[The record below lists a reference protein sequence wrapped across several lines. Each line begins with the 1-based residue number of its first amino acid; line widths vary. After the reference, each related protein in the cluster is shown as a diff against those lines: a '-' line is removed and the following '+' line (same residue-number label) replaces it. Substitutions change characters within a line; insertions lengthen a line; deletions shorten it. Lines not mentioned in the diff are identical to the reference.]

1 MTKYSFILLILLINI
16 LRVYTFVIPT
26 SNTHKHTKTQVMVKL
41 TSTSLSPKLPSPPP
55 TQKNKMKSN
64 NIRWVVHGIL
74 TELFY
79 NVFVR
84 TITRTRTRMFASK
97 EERLVLGNNIRNRLP
112 PKHEVAIVTGATGGI
127 GSQIATDL
135 AYKGYDVVIAARNMK
150 MGEELVEK
158 IQDELKQVS
167 TKEDELPTI
176 RFVEYHADDPQSA
189 ISMASSIKDM
199 KSPLTVLINNAGIM
213 GKSKQMSMRVNVLGP
228 VWLTFALLPQ
238 MITKGTVINVGSSA
252 HLRATS
258 VIDEDLIPSESSG
271 EKGKQSYI
279 DTLPGVADDDLST
292 YAASK
297 LALMQFSTLLR
308 QWLTKSNDKSIKVID
323 AHPGLVWTPLLRN
336 HIGDKAVNTLTKT
349 GLANL
354 IYKSSSEGA
363 AAIVSALSYSAPVTN
378 EQVYFINGKPGG
390 YSASESL
397 SLEASNHLWNIVLK
411 SEVDGVIELPKGW
424 EIEK

>member
-1 MTKYSFILLILLINI
+1 
-16 LRVYTFVIPT
+16 
-26 SNTHKHTKTQVMVKL
+26 
-41 TSTSLSPKLPSPPP
+41 
-55 TQKNKMKSN
+55 MKSN

-84 TITRTRTRMFASK
+84 TINRTRTRIFAAK
-97 EERLVLGNNIRNRLP
+97 EERLVLDNNIRNRQP
-112 PKHEVAIVTGATGGI
+112 VKHELAIVTGATGGI

-135 AYKGYDVVIAARNMK
+135 AHKGYDVVIAARNIK

-158 IQDELKQVS
+158 IQDELKQVNTS
-167 TKEDELPTI
+167 SSSKDEEEELPTI
-176 RFVEYHADDPQSA
+176 TFVEYHADDPQSA
-189 ISMASSIKDM
+189 ISMSSSVKDM

-213 GKSKQMSMRVNVLGP
+213 GKSKRLSMQVNLLGP
-228 VWLTFALLPQ
+228 MWLTFALLPQ
-238 MITKGTVINVGSSA
+238 MTKGTVINVGSSA

-271 EKGKQSYI
+271 EKQSYI

-308 QWLTKSNDKSIKVID
+308 QWLSKNDNNKSIQVID

-336 HIGDKAVNTLTKT
+336 HIGDKAVRTLTKT
-349 GLANL
+349 GIANL

-363 AAIVSALSYSAPVTN
+363 AAIVSALSHSAPVTN
-378 EQVYFINGKPGG
+378 DQVYFVNGKPGG
-390 YSASESL
+390 YSTSKSV
-397 SLEASNHLWNIVLK
+397 SLEASNQLWDIVLK
-411 SEVDGVIELPKGW
+411 SEVDGVIELPTGW
-424 EIEK
+424 GIEK

>member
-1 MTKYSFILLILLINI
+1 
-16 LRVYTFVIPT
+16 
-26 SNTHKHTKTQVMVKL
+26 
-41 TSTSLSPKLPSPPP
+41 
-55 TQKNKMKSN
+55 MKSN

-84 TITRTRTRMFASK
+84 TINRTRTRFFAAK
-97 EERLVLGNNIRNRLP
+97 EDRLVLDNNIRNRQP
-112 PKHEVAIVTGATGGI
+112 PKHELAIVTGATGGI

-135 AYKGYDVVIAARNMK
+135 AHKGYDVVIAARNIK

-158 IQDELKQVS
+158 IQDELKQVNTS
-167 TKEDELPTI
+167 SSSKDEEEELPKIT
-176 RFVEYHADDPQSA
+176 FVEYHADDPQSA
-189 ISMASSIKDM
+189 ISMSSSVKDM

-213 GKSKQMSMRVNVLGP
+213 GKSKQMSMRVNLLGP

-238 MITKGTVINVGSSA
+238 MTRGTVINVGSSA

-271 EKGKQSYI
+271 GEKEKQSYI

-308 QWLTKSNDKSIKVID
+308 QWLIRSNNTSIQVID

-336 HIGDKAVNTLTKT
+336 HIGDKAVSTLTKT
-349 GLANL
+349 GIANL
-354 IYKSSSEGA
+354 IYKSSAEGA
-363 AAIVSALSYSAPVTN
+363 AAIVSALSYSAPSTTN
-378 EQVYFINGKPGG
+378 DQVYFVNGKPGG
-390 YSASESL
+390 YSTSKSV
-397 SLEASNHLWNIVLK
+397 SLEASNQLWNIVLK
-411 SEVDGVIELPKGW
+411 SEVDGVVELPKGW
-424 EIEK
+424 GIEN

>member
-1 MTKYSFILLILLINI
+1 
-16 LRVYTFVIPT
+16 
-26 SNTHKHTKTQVMVKL
+26 MVKL
-41 TSTSLSPKLPSPPP
+41 TSTSPKLPSPPP

-84 TITRTRTRMFASK
+84 TINRTRTRIFAAK
-97 EERLVLGNNIRNRLP
+97 EERLVLDNNIRNRQP
-112 PKHEVAIVTGATGGI
+112 VKHELAIVTGATGGI

-135 AYKGYDVVIAARNMK
+135 AHKGYDVVIAARNIK

-158 IQDELKQVS
+158 IQDELKQVNTS
-167 TKEDELPTI
+167 SSSKDEEEELPTI
-176 RFVEYHADDPQSA
+176 TFVEYHADDPQSA
-189 ISMASSIKDM
+189 ISMSSSVKDM

-213 GKSKQMSMRVNVLGP
+213 GKSKRLSMQVNLLGP
-228 VWLTFALLPQ
+228 MWLTFALLPQ
-238 MITKGTVINVGSSA
+238 MTKGTVINVGSSA

-271 EKGKQSYI
+271 EKQSYI

-308 QWLTKSNDKSIKVID
+308 QWLSKNDNNKSIQVID

-336 HIGDKAVNTLTKT
+336 HIGDKAVRTLTKT
-349 GLANL
+349 GIANL

-363 AAIVSALSYSAPVTN
+363 AAIVSALSHSAPVTN
-378 EQVYFINGKPGG
+378 DQVYFVNGKPGG
-390 YSASESL
+390 YSTSKSV
-397 SLEASNHLWNIVLK
+397 SLEASNQLWDIVLK
-411 SEVDGVIELPKGW
+411 SEVDGVIELPTGW
-424 EIEK
+424 GIEK

>member
-1 MTKYSFILLILLINI
+1 
-16 LRVYTFVIPT
+16 
-26 SNTHKHTKTQVMVKL
+26 MVKL
-41 TSTSLSPKLPSPPP
+41 TSTSPKLPSPPI
-55 TQKNKMKSN
+55 TRKNKIKSN

-84 TITRTRTRMFASK
+84 TINRTRTRIFAAK
-97 EERLVLGNNIRNRLP
+97 EERLVLDNNIRNRLP
-112 PKHEVAIVTGATGGI
+112 PKHELAIVTGATGGI

-135 AYKGYDVVIAARNMK
+135 AHKGYDVVIAARNIK
-150 MGEELVEK
+150 MGEELVEN
-158 IQDELKQVS
+158 IQDELKQVHTS
-167 TKEDELPTI
+167 SSSKDQDEDELPTI

-189 ISMASSIKDM
+189 ISMASSVKEM

-213 GKSKQMSMRVNVLGP
+213 GKSKQMSMRVNLLGP

-271 EKGKQSYI
+271 EKEKQSYI

-308 QWLTKSNDKSIKVID
+308 QWLSKNNNTSIQVID

-349 GLANL
+349 GIANL

-363 AAIVSALSYSAPVTN
+363 AAIVSALNYSAPVTSD
-378 EQVYFINGKPGG
+378 QVYFVNGKPGG
-390 YSASESL
+390 YFALESV
-397 SLEASNHLWNIVLK
+397 SLEASNQLWNIVLK
-411 SEVDGVIELPKGW
+411 REVDGIVALPKGW
-424 EIEK
+424 EFEN

>member
-1 MTKYSFILLILLINI
+1 MSNI
-16 LRVYTFVIPT
+16 
-26 SNTHKHTKTQVMVKL
+26 HKHTKTQVMVKL
-41 TSTSLSPKLPSPPP
+41 TSTSPKLPSPPP

-84 TITRTRTRMFASK
+84 TINRTRTRMFATK
-97 EERLVLGNNIRNRLP
+97 EERLALDNNIRNRLP

-135 AYKGYDVVIAARNMK
+135 AYKGYDVVIAARNTK
-150 MGEELVEK
+150 MGKELVKK
-158 IQDELKQVS
+158 IQDELKNTSSSSKDQ
-167 TKEDELPTI
+167 EDELPTI

-213 GKSKQMSMRVNVLGP
+213 GKSKRLSMQVNLLGP

-271 EKGKQSYI
+271 EKQSYVES
-279 DTLPGVADDDLST
+279 LPGVADDDLST

-308 QWLTKSNDKSIKVID
+308 QWLSKNDHKSIQIID

-336 HIGDKAVNTLTKT
+336 HIGDKAVSTLTKT
-349 GLANL
+349 GIANL

-363 AAIVSALSYSAPVTN
+363 AAIVSALSHSAPVTN
-378 EQVYFINGKPGG
+378 DQVYFVNGKPGG
-390 YSASESL
+390 YSTLESV
-397 SLEASNHLWNIVLK
+397 SLEASNQLWKIVLK
-411 SEVDGVIELPKGW
+411 PEVDGIVELPKGW
-424 EIEK
+424 EIEM

>member
-1 MTKYSFILLILLINI
+1 
-16 LRVYTFVIPT
+16 
-26 SNTHKHTKTQVMVKL
+26 MVKL
-41 TSTSLSPKLPSPPP
+41 TSTSPKLPSPPP
-55 TQKNKMKSN
+55 TQKNKIKSN
-64 NIRWVVHGIL
+64 NLRWVVHGIL

-84 TITRTRTRMFASK
+84 TIDRIRTRIFASAKEKRLAFDKTTK
-97 EERLVLGNNIRNRLP
+97 EERLAFDNNIGNRQP
-112 PKHEVAIVTGATGGI
+112 VKHELAIVTGATGGI

-135 AYKGYDVVIAARNMK
+135 AHKGYDVVIAARNIK
-150 MGEELVEK
+150 MGKELVKK
-158 IQDELKQVS
+158 IQDELKQVNTS
-167 TKEDELPTI
+167 SNTKDEEEELPTI

-189 ISMASSIKDM
+189 ISMASSVKDM

-213 GKSKQMSMRVNVLGP
+213 GKSKQMSMRVNLLGP

-258 VIDEDLIPSESSG
+258 VIDEDLIPKST
-271 EKGKQSYI
+271 QSYI
-279 DTLPGVADDDLST
+279 ESLPGVADDDLST
-292 YAASK
+292 YAQSK

-308 QWLTKSNDKSIKVID
+308 QWLSKNNKSTSIQIID

-336 HIGDKAVNTLTKT
+336 HIGDKAVSTLTKT

-363 AAIVSALSYSAPVTN
+363 AAIVSALNYSAPVTTN
-378 EQVYFINGKPGG
+378 DQVYLVNGKPGG
-390 YSASESL
+390 YSSLESV
-397 SLEASNHLWNIVLK
+397 SLEASNQLWNIVLK
-411 SEVDGVIELPKGW
+411 PEVDGVVELPKGW